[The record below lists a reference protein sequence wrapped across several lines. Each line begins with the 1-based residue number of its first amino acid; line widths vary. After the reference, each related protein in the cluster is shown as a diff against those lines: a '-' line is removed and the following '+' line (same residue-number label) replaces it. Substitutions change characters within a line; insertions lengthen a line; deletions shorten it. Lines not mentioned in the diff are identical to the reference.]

1 MKKESIKLPLREEV
15 PLKLSWDLTLIF
27 KTDEEFEKELKNIA
41 AMIPD
46 VERRQGTLSKN
57 AAVFLEALETILQL
71 ERRMEKVFVYANL
84 KNDQDT
90 GNKHYQGMIT
100 RARQLY
106 ARVGAGI
113 SWFEPELLEL
123 SARKLEQYFEQNE
136 RLSAYKH
143 LIGKITAQREH
154 FLSAKEEEL
163 LAGAA
168 DIFATSENIF
178 GVLNNSDLK
187 FPEVQDA
194 KNNLVQLS
202 HGNYGRLLESPQRD
216 VRQGAFKGMYQ
227 VYRQFQNT
235 FALSLSSHV
244 HTHNYLAQ
252 KRHYP
257 DARSAAL
264 TRNNIPVSVYK
275 TLVER
280 VNYHLSLLHRYVSLR
295 KKVLKIDEVH
305 MYDLYTP
312 ITKIPGKTYAYKDA
326 QDIVLKALNVLG
338 SNYTARVKEA
348 FESRWIDVVE
358 NKGKRSGAY
367 SSGMYDT
374 APYILL
380 NWQNNLE
387 SLFTLIHEMGHSMH
401 TYASKAS
408 QEYQYSDYSIFV
420 AEIAST
426 TNENLLTQYLLEHT
440 EDPHIKAYILNH
452 YLDGFKGTVFRQ
464 TQFAEFEQWIHE
476 QDAAQKPITAKEMN
490 DFYGELNKHY
500 YGPDIFNDP
509 EIAYEWERIPHF
521 YYDFYVYQ
529 YATGFAAA
537 SALAQKILSE
547 GPKDYLRFLNAGSSD
562 YPIEIVKKAGV
573 DMTQPSYLDSAF
585 DLFEKRLNE
594 LEKLIVELD

>member
-1 MKKESIKLPLREEV
+1 MKKESIKLPLREEI
-15 PLKLSWDLTLIF
+15 PSKLTWDLTLIF
-27 KTDEEFEKELKNIA
+27 KNDKEFEKELEEIEGQIA
-41 AMIPD
+41 N
-46 VERRQGTLSKN
+46 VENRQGSLSKGST
-57 AAVFLEALETILQL
+57 AFLDSLEAILQL
-71 ERRMEKVFVYANL
+71 ERRMEKAFVYANL

-90 GNKHYQGMIT
+90 GNKYYQGFIA

-106 ARVGAGI
+106 AKVGAGV

-123 SARKLEQYFEQNE
+123 PIEKLKGYFNQNTE
-136 RLSAYKH
+136 LLAYKH
-143 LIGKITAQREH
+143 LIAKITAQRKH

-168 DIFATSENIF
+168 DIFSTPENIF

-187 FPEVQDA
+187 FPEVRDA
-194 KNNLVQLS
+194 KNNLIQLS
-202 HGNYGRLLESPQRD
+202 HGNYGRLLESPQRS
-216 VRQGAFKGMYQ
+216 VRRAAFTEMYQ
-227 VYRQFQNT
+227 VYQQFQNT
-235 FALSLSSHV
+235 FALSLAAHV

-252 KRHYP
+252 KRCYP

-275 TLVER
+275 TLVEQ
-280 VNYHLSLLHRYVSLR
+280 VNHHLPLLHRYVSLR
-295 KKVLKIDEVH
+295 KKILKINEVH

-312 ITKIPGKTYAYKDA
+312 VTKIPARTYSYKDS
-326 QDIVLKALNVLG
+326 QEIVLKALSVLG
-338 SNYTARVKEA
+338 NDYTARVKEA
-348 FESRWIDVVE
+348 FENRWIDVVE

-401 TYASKAS
+401 TYASNTS
-408 QEYQYSDYSIFV
+408 QDYHYSDYSIFV

-440 EDPHIKAYILNH
+440 EDPHVKAYILNH
-452 YLDGFKGTVFRQ
+452 YLDGFKGTIFRQ

-476 QDAAQKPITAKEMN
+476 QDAEQKPLTAKEMN
-490 DFYGELNKHY
+490 AFYADLNKRY
-500 YGPDIFNDP
+500 YGPDIFNDS

-521 YYDFYVYQ
+521 YYNFYVYQ

-537 SALAQKILSE
+537 SALAQKILTE
-547 GPKDYLRFLNAGSSD
+547 GPNDYLNFLSAGSSD
-562 YPIEIVKKAGV
+562 FPIEIVKKAGV
-573 DMTQPSYLDSAF
+573 DMTETTYLESAF
-585 DLFEKRLNE
+585 GLFEKRLDE
-594 LEKLIVELD
+594 LEKLITKLS